1 MKKVS
6 HKAPKVKAIHKDDAT
21 SDPSREEEL
30 DAWDTRI
37 ALIQAL
43 IPLGLDA
50 VAEELQSEVTRLAG
64 DRYSRKDTQNPNRRW
79 GSQQGS
85 VYLSDQKVP
94 ISVPRVRN
102 VERDEEVALS
112 TYHHLQVPRR
122 MDEGLLLRMIK
133 GIATRSYQAC
143 AQAIPKAFGL
153 SSSTVSRR
161 FIKASAQ
168 KLKQFRERS
177 LAPYDL
183 VALFIDGKT
192 FADQEMIIALG
203 VTVKGEKIP
212 IGFVQAA
219 TENERVCRQFIQSLI
234 ECDLSYH
241 KGLLCLIDGSKGLYA
256 ALTKA
261 LSGYVVIQRCQ
272 WHKRENVMSYLPKN
286 KQDEIKKALQHAYD
300 LPTYKEAKAALLSL
314 KSELALALI
323 NEDALKSLEEGIEET
338 LALHRLGLMPGLKQ
352 SFRTTNCI
360 ESLNSMVAQ
369 LTRNVK
375 RWTNSN
381 QRRRWLATA
390 LLDIEP
396 RLRRVKGYKSLPR
409 LRRALMKNL
418 KLDTDNQDAMAAD

>member
-1 MKKVS
+1 MKKVL

-21 SDPSREEEL
+21 SDTPLEEEL
-30 DAWDTRI
+30 GALDTRI

-43 IPLGLDA
+43 IPIGLDA
-50 VAEELQSEVTRLAG
+50 VAEELQEEVTRLAG
-64 DRYSRKDTQNPNRRW
+64 DRYSRKAQQNPNRRW

-102 VERDEEVALS
+102 VETDEEVCLEA
-112 TYHHLQVPRR
+112 YHHLQVPRR

-143 AQAIPKAFGL
+143 AEAIPKAFGL

-168 KLKQFRERS
+168 KLAKFRERS
-177 LAPYDL
+177 LSQYDF

-203 VTVKGEKIP
+203 VTIKGDKIP
-212 IGFVQAA
+212 IGFIQAA

-234 ECDLSYH
+234 NRDLVYH

-261 LSGYVVIQRCQ
+261 LDGYVVIQRCQ
-272 WHKRENVMSYLPKN
+272 WHKRENVLSYLPKN
-286 KQDEIKKALQHAYD
+286 KQDQIKKALQNAYD
-300 LPTYKEAKAALLSL
+300 QPTYKEAKTALLSI
-314 KSELALALI
+314 KSELALI
-323 NEDALKSLEEGIEET
+323 NEDALASLEEGIEET
-338 LALHRLGLMPGLKQ
+338 LSLHRLGMMPHLKQ

-360 ESLNSMVAQ
+360 ESINSMVAQ
-369 LTRNVK
+369 ITRNVK

-390 LLDIEP
+390 LLDIQP
-396 RLRRVKGYKSLPR
+396 RLRRVKGYKSLPK
-409 LRRALMKNL
+409 LRRALQKDL
-418 KLDTDNQDAMAAD
+418 KLKTDRQDALAAD

>member
-21 SDPSREEEL
+21 SQSPTQEEMTAL
-30 DAWDTRI
+30 DTRI

-50 VAEELQSEVTRLAG
+50 VAEELQSEVSRLAG
-64 DRYSRKDTQNPNRRW
+64 DRYSRKEQQNPNRRW

-94 ISVPRVRN
+94 ICVPRVRN
-102 VERDEEVALS
+102 VEMDEEVSLEA
-112 TYHHLQVPRR
+112 YHHLQVPRR
-122 MDEGLLLRMIK
+122 MDEGLLLRVIK

-143 AQAIPKAFGL
+143 AEAIPKAFGL

-168 KLKQFRERS
+168 KLAQFRERS
-177 LAPYDL
+177 LAQYDL

-203 VTVKGEKIP
+203 VTIEGHKIP

-234 ECDLSYH
+234 KRDLVYH

-261 LSGYVVIQRCQ
+261 LDGYVVIQRCQ
-272 WHKRENVMSYLPKN
+272 WHKRENVLSYLPKN
-286 KQDEIKKALQHAYD
+286 KQEQIKKTLQNAYD
-300 LPTYKEAKAALLSL
+300 QPTYKEARTALLSL
-314 KSELALALI
+314 KAELALI
-323 NEDALKSLEEGIEET
+323 NEDALSSLEEGIEET
-338 LALHRLGLMPGLKQ
+338 LSLHRLGLMPHLKQ

-360 ESLNSMVAQ
+360 ESVNAMVAQ

-396 RLRRVKGYKSLPR
+396 RLRRVKGFKSLPK
-409 LRRALMKNL
+409 LRRALQKDL
-418 KLDTDNQDAMAAD
+418 KLNIDCQEPLAAD

>member
-1 MKKVS
+1 MKKVL

-21 SDPSREEEL
+21 SDTPLEEEL
-30 DAWDTRI
+30 GALDTRI

-43 IPLGLDA
+43 IPIGLDA
-50 VAEELQSEVTRLAG
+50 VAEELQEEVTRLAG
-64 DRYSRKDTQNPNRRW
+64 DRYSRKAQQNPNRRW

-94 ISVPRVRN
+94 LSVPRVRN
-102 VERDEEVALS
+102 VETDEEVCLEA
-112 TYHHLQVPRR
+112 YHHLQVPRR
-122 MDEGLLLRMIK
+122 VDEGLLLRMIK

-143 AQAIPKAFGL
+143 AEAIPKAFGL

-168 KLKQFRERS
+168 KLAKFRERS
-177 LAPYDL
+177 LAQYDL

-203 VTVKGEKIP
+203 VTIQGDKIP
-212 IGFVQAA
+212 IGFIQAA

-234 ECDLSYH
+234 NRDLVYH

-261 LSGYVVIQRCQ
+261 LDGYVVIQRCQ
-272 WHKRENVMSYLPKN
+272 WHKRENVLSYLPKN
-286 KQDEIKKALQHAYD
+286 KQDQIKKALQNAYD
-300 LPTYKEAKAALLSL
+300 LPTYKEAKTALLSI
-314 KSELALALI
+314 KSELALI
-323 NEDALKSLEEGIEET
+323 NEDALASLEEGIEET
-338 LALHRLGLMPGLKQ
+338 LSLHRLGMMPHLKQ

-360 ESLNSMVAQ
+360 ESINSMVAQ

-390 LLDIEP
+390 LLDIQP
-396 RLRRVKGYKSLPR
+396 RLRRVKGYKSLPK
-409 LRRALMKNL
+409 LRRALQKHL
-418 KLDTDNQDAMAAD
+418 KLKTDRQDALAAD